1 MNETLLAIK
10 KFENDNDAYKG
21 KIVSFINDTYGTKIT
36 ALLNLVTDQDGSF
49 LSAPLGG
56 WPEDPADMQI
66 ALDQRRDQ
74 ILRETLDALED
85 GKISVESGRKN
96 PFKDVK
102 STVEPTVVETVGIE
116 LPLESNDEDV
126 FGEPSLPI
134 TPPDP
139 APHDLGAE
147 LVKLISMIS
156 PSNVNRTEA
165 PDVGEQIQRIEA
177 KLDNI
182 ITFQRKV
189 EEHFPFLKQ

>member
-10 KFENDNDAYKG
+10 KFENDNEAYKG
-21 KIVSFINDTYGTKIT
+21 KIVSFINDTYGTSIT

-56 WPEDPADMQI
+56 WPEDPAEMQI

-74 ILRETLDALED
+74 ILTETLDALQD
-85 GKISVESGRKN
+85 GKISVEGGRKN
-96 PFKDVK
+96 PFRA
-102 STVEPTVVETVGIE
+102 VEPTVVETVGLE

-139 APHDLGAE
+139 APQDLGAE

-156 PSNVNRTEA
+156 PSNVNRDES
-165 PDVGEQIQRIEA
+165 PDVSGQIQRLEA

-182 ITFQRKV
+182 ITFKRKV